1 MDKITIKLKTPIQF
15 GREEISELNIRR
27 PIGRDLMGLEIKFSP
42 DSLILDAK
50 TLFALVGK
58 LTAIPPNVLAQM
70 DTSDTFVLSMEMQ
83 GFLLDGLQIGQT
95 TPQ

>member
-1 MDKITIKLKTPIQF
+1 MAKITIKLKTPIQF

-58 LTAIPPNVLAQM
+58 LTNIPPNVLAQM

-83 GFLLDGLQIGQT
+83 GFLLDGLQTGQT

>member
-1 MDKITIKLKTPIQF
+1 MDKLIIQLSSPIQF

-58 LTAIPPNVLAQM
+58 LTNIPPNVLAQM

-83 GFLLDGLQIGQT
+83 GFLLDGLQTGQT

>member
-1 MDKITIKLKTPIQF
+1 
-15 GREEISELNIRR
+15 
-27 PIGRDLMGLEIKFSP
+27 MGLEIKFSP

-58 LTAIPPNVLAQM
+58 LTNIPPNVLAQM
-70 DTSDTFVLSMEMQ
+70 DSADAFVLSAEMQ
-83 GFLLDGLQIGQT
+83 GFLLSGRQTGQT

>member
-50 TLFALVGK
+50 TLFQLVGK

>member
-58 LTAIPPNVLAQM
+58 LTNIPPNVLAQM

-83 GFLLDGLQIGQT
+83 GFLLDGLQTGQT

>member
-83 GFLLDGLQIGQT
+83 GFLLDGLQTGQT

>member
-58 LTAIPPNVLAQM
+58 LTNIPPNVLAQM

-83 GFLLDGLQIGQT
+83 GFLLDGLQTGQT
-95 TPQ
+95 APQ

>member
-50 TLFALVGK
+50 TLFQLVGK

-83 GFLLDGLQIGQT
+83 GFLLDGLQTGQT

>member
-1 MDKITIKLKTPIQF
+1 MDKLIIKLSSPIQF
-15 GREEISELNIRR
+15 GREENSELDIRR
-27 PIGRDLMGLEIKFSP
+27 PTCSDLMGLEIKFSP

-58 LTAIPPNVLAQM
+58 LTNIPPNVLAQM
-70 DTSDTFVLSMEMQ
+70 DSADAFVLSAEMQ
-83 GFLLDGLQIGQT
+83 GFLLSGRQTGQT

>member
-1 MDKITIKLKTPIQF
+1 MDKLNIQLSSPIQF

-50 TLFALVGK
+50 TLFQLVGK

-83 GFLLDGLQIGQT
+83 GFLLDGLQTGQT